1 MWLRRAFY
9 YAQFGAIPILPLWL
23 LIGRGLVVEGTGWEF
38 VLLLVVCPILVVA
51 MAIVVGITVAR
62 KSVRRTRRL
71 SWLDVGVLGAWY
83 LAIIAAGTIA
93 HTGMAVLVVVLSV
106 AAFWSALWQL
116 YTETRRRVESALAAF
131 PAIPV
136 GEYRASA
143 APGPPAAGNGPV
155 IRIEPGP
162 R

>member
-23 LIGRGLVVEGTGWEF
+23 LIGRGLVVEGPGWEF
-38 VLLLVVCPILVVA
+38 VLLLAVCPILVVA

-62 KSVRRTRRL
+62 KNVRRTHRL

-83 LAIIAAGTIA
+83 LAIIGAGTIA
-93 HTGMAVLVVVLSV
+93 HTGMAALVVVLSV

-136 GEYRASA
+136 GEYRAST
-143 APGPPAAGNGPV
+143 APGSPAAGNGPV

>member
-23 LIGRGLVVEGTGWEF
+23 LIGRGLVVEGPGWEF

>member
-23 LIGRGLVVEGTGWEF
+23 LIGRGLVVEGPGWEF

-62 KSVRRTRRL
+62 KNVRRTRRL

-143 APGPPAAGNGPV
+143 APRSPAAGNGPV